1 MRREKGGKLPI
12 GHVEADIKKVGY
24 RMIHMKNI
32 VANIESDGAIA
43 NGDVTLK
50 GSLTNLILQ
59 FSFTNTDEMHKM
71 KVKPRL
77 SFEHNKDKKD

>member
-1 MRREKGGKLPI
+1 
-12 GHVEADIKKVGY
+12 VDADIKKIGY
-24 RMIHMKNI
+24 RNINMKNI

-50 GSLTNLILQ
+50 GSLTDLVVQ

-71 KVKPRL
+71 KIKPRL
-77 SFEHNKDKKD
+77 KFGHSDNKRKKR